1 MTTVGRPKQYRN
13 DAEKQRAYRERR
25 KAEKQQM
32 TDAMAMLEVI
42 KSKAVT
48 LRYRVE
54 SLSKQGERVV
64 IDTNPRVHVHR
75 LMRGNFVHTVI
86 EDTTFQYLLMVGA
99 IAFTER
105 KHSSDFYEFTDK
117 LNDIEVQ

>member
-42 KSKAVT
+42 KAKSVT
-48 LRYRVE
+48 LRNHVK
-54 SLSKQGERVV
+54 SLSRGNKTVV

-75 LMRGNFVHTVI
+75 LMADNFVHKVI

-99 IAFTER
+99 IAFVEH
-105 KHSSDFYEFTDK
+105 KHSSDFYEFTEK
-117 LNDIEVQ
+117 LNNI

>member
-13 DAEKQRAYRERR
+13 DAEKQRAYRKRQ

-32 TDAMAMLEVI
+32 KDALAMLKVV

-48 LRYRVE
+48 LRYHVD
-54 SLSKQGERVV
+54 SLHKRGKTVL
-64 IDTNPRVHVHR
+64 IDTNPRVQVHR
-75 LMRGNFVHTVI
+75 LMADRFVHKVI

-99 IAFTER
+99 IAFIEH
-105 KHSSDFYEFTDK
+105 KHSSDFYEFTEK
-117 LNDIEVQ
+117 LDNIKE